1 MPCGGMFERW
11 LAALRE
17 VTRARE
23 EEARRLIE
31 ELCGRAL
38 VVALFGS
45 RARGDYTPL
54 SDWDLLAVVES
65 GGYKVE
71 HRGVG
76 QVVWLPLDKLDDVLE
91 WSMVVLDA
99 VVDAKPICGDREK
112 LEEVR
117 KKVEEYVRRRGLVRT
132 RHGWLPA

>member
-1 MPCGGMFERW
+1 MLCGGMFERW
-11 LAALRE
+11 LEVLRE
-17 VTRARE
+17 VARARE

-65 GGYKVE
+65 GDYKVE
-71 HRGVG
+71 HRGVS
-76 QVVWLPLDKLDDVLE
+76 QVVWLPLDKLDEVLE

-99 VVDAKPICGDREK
+99 VMDAKPVCGDRKK

-117 KKVEEYVRRRGLVRT
+117 KKVEEYIRRKGLVRT
-132 RHGWLPA
+132 RHGWFPA

>member
-1 MPCGGMFERW
+1 MFERW
-11 LAALRE
+11 LEVLRE
-17 VTRARE
+17 VVKARE

-38 VVALFGS
+38 VVVLFGS

-65 GGYKVE
+65 GDYKVE

-76 QVVWLPLDKLDDVLE
+76 QVVCCRWTNLTRS
-91 WSMVVLDA
+91 WS
-99 VVDAKPICGDREK
+99 
-112 LEEVR
+112 
-117 KKVEEYVRRRGLVRT
+117 GLWWCWTPWRT
-132 RHGWLPA
+132 RSPYVGTGGNWRR

>member
-1 MPCGGMFERW
+1 MLCGGMFERW

-17 VTRARE
+17 VARARE

-65 GGYKVE
+65 GDYKVE

-76 QVVWLPLDKLDDVLE
+76 QVVWLPLDKLDEVLE

-99 VVDAKPICGDREK
+99 VADAKPICGDRGK

-132 RHGWLPA
+132 RHGWFPA

>member
-1 MPCGGMFERW
+1 MLCGGMFERW
-11 LAALRE
+11 LEVLRE
-17 VTRARE
+17 VARARE

-76 QVVWLPLDKLDDVLE
+76 QVVWLPLDKLDEVLE

-99 VVDAKPICGDREK
+99 VADAKPVCGDRGK

-117 KKVEEYVRRRGLVRT
+117 KRAEEYVRRRGLVRT
-132 RHGWLPA
+132 KHGWLPA

>member
-1 MPCGGMFERW
+1 MFERW
-11 LAALRE
+11 LEVLRE
-17 VTRARE
+17 VARARE

-54 SDWDLLAVVES
+54 SDWDLLAVVE
-65 GGYKVE
+65 GGDYKVE

-76 QVVWLPLDKLDDVLE
+76 QVVWLPLDKLDEVLE

-99 VVDAKPICGDREK
+99 VADAKPICGDREK

-117 KKVEEYVRRRGLVRT
+117 KKVEEYVKRSGLVRT
-132 RHGWLPA
+132 KHGWFPA

>member
-1 MPCGGMFERW
+1 MFERW

-17 VTRARE
+17 VAMARE

-31 ELCGRAL
+31 ELCRWAL

-76 QVVWLPLDKLDDVLE
+76 QVVWLPLDRLDEVLE

-99 VVDAKPICGDREK
+99 VADAKPICGDRGK
-112 LEEVR
+112 LEEAR

-132 RHGWLPA
+132 RHGWFPA

>member
-1 MPCGGMFERW
+1 MLCGGMFERW
-11 LAALRE
+11 LEVLRE
-17 VTRARE
+17 VARARE

-65 GGYKVE
+65 GDYKVE

-99 VVDAKPICGDREK
+99 VADAKPICGDREK

-132 RHGWLPA
+132 KHGWLPA

>member
-1 MPCGGMFERW
+1 MFERW
-11 LAALRE
+11 LEVLRE
-17 VTRARE
+17 VARARE

-65 GGYKVE
+65 GDYKVE

-76 QVVWLPLDKLDDVLE
+76 QVVWLPLDRLDEVLE

-99 VVDAKPICGDREK
+99 VADAKPICGDREK

-132 RHGWLPA
+132 RHGWFPA

>member
-1 MPCGGMFERW
+1 MFERW
-11 LAALRE
+11 LEALRE
-17 VTRARE
+17 VARARE

-31 ELCGRAL
+31 ELCRGAL

-65 GGYKVE
+65 GHYKVE

-99 VVDAKPICGDREK
+99 VADAKPICGDREK

-117 KKVEEYVRRRGLVRT
+117 KKVEEYVKRRGLVRT
-132 RHGWLPA
+132 KHGWFPA

>member
-1 MPCGGMFERW
+1 MFERW
-11 LAALRE
+11 LKALRE
-17 VTRARE
+17 VARARE

-31 ELCGRAL
+31 ELCRRAL
-38 VVALFGS
+38 AVALFGS
-45 RARGDYTPL
+45 RARGSHTPL

-65 GGYKVE
+65 GDYRVE

-76 QVVWLPLDKLDDVLE
+76 QVVWLPLDKLEEVLE

-99 VVDAKPICGDREK
+99 VTDAKPICGDRGK

-117 KKVEEYVRRRGLVRT
+117 KKVQEYIKRRGLVRT

>member
-1 MPCGGMFERW
+1 M
-11 LAALRE
+11 RE
-17 VTRARE
+17 VVKARE

-65 GGYKVE
+65 GDYKVD
-71 HRGVG
+71 HRGVS
-76 QVVWLPLDKLDDVLE
+76 QVVWLPLDKLDEFLE

-99 VVDAKPICGDREK
+99 VMDAKPVCGDRK
-112 LEEVR
+112 KREEVR
-117 KKVEEYVRRRGLVRT
+117 KKVEEYVRRKGLVRT
-132 RHGWLPA
+132 RHGWFPA

>member
-1 MPCGGMFERW
+1 MLCGGVFERW
-11 LAALRE
+11 LEVLRE
-17 VTRARE
+17 VASARE

-38 VVALFGS
+38 VVSLFGS

-65 GGYKVE
+65 GDYKVE

-76 QVVWLPLDKLDDVLE
+76 QVVWLPLDKLDEVLE

-99 VVDAKPICGDREK
+99 VADAKPICGDREK
-112 LEEVR
+112 LEKVR

-132 RHGWLPA
+132 KHGWLPA

>member
-1 MPCGGMFERW
+1 MFERW
-11 LAALRE
+11 LEVLRE
-17 VTRARE
+17 VARARE

-65 GGYKVE
+65 GDYKVE

-76 QVVWLPLDKLDDVLE
+76 QVVWLPLEKLDEVLE

-99 VVDAKPICGDREK
+99 VADAKPICGDRGK

-117 KKVEEYVRRRGLVRT
+117 KVE
-132 RHGWLPA
+132 

>member
-1 MPCGGMFERW
+1 MFERW
-11 LAALRE
+11 LEVLRE
-17 VTRARE
+17 VVRARE

-38 VVALFGS
+38 VVSLFGS

-65 GGYKVE
+65 GDYKVE

-132 RHGWLPA
+132 KHGWLPA

>member
-1 MPCGGMFERW
+1 
-11 LAALRE
+11 LRE
-17 VTRARE
+17 VARARE

-65 GGYKVE
+65 GDYKVE

-76 QVVWLPLDKLDDVLE
+76 QVVWLPLDKLDEVLE

-99 VVDAKPICGDREK
+99 VADAKPICGDREK

-132 RHGWLPA
+132 KHGWLPA

>member
-1 MPCGGMFERW
+1 M
-11 LAALRE
+11 
-17 VTRARE
+17 VS
-23 EEARRLIE
+23 
-31 ELCGRAL
+31 
-38 VVALFGS
+38 LFGS

-65 GGYKVE
+65 GDYKVE

-76 QVVWLPLDKLDDVLE
+76 QVVWLPLDKLDEVLE

-99 VVDAKPICGDREK
+99 VADAKPICGDRGK

-132 RHGWLPA
+132 KHGWLPA

>member
-1 MPCGGMFERW
+1 MFERW
-11 LAALRE
+11 LEVLRE
-17 VTRARE
+17 VARARE

-54 SDWDLLAVVES
+54 SDWDLLAVVEG

-99 VVDAKPICGDREK
+99 VADAKPVCGDREK

-132 RHGWLPA
+132 RHGWFPA

>member
-1 MPCGGMFERW
+1 MFERW
-11 LAALRE
+11 LEVLRE
-17 VTRARE
+17 VARARE

-45 RARGDYTPL
+45 RARGDYTQL

-65 GGYKVE
+65 GDSKVE

-76 QVVWLPLDKLDDVLE
+76 QVVWLPLDELDEFLE
-91 WSMVVLDA
+91 WSMLVLDA
-99 VVDAKPICGDREK
+99 VTDAKPICGDRGKPEY
-112 LEEVR
+112 VR
-117 KKVEEYVRRRGLVRT
+117 KKVEEYARRRGLVRT
-132 RHGWLPA
+132 RHGWFPA

>member
-1 MPCGGMFERW
+1 MFERW
-11 LAALRE
+11 LEVLRE
-17 VTRARE
+17 VARARE

-45 RARGDYTPL
+45 RARGDFTPL

-65 GGYKVE
+65 GDYKVE

-76 QVVWLPLDKLDDVLE
+76 QVVWLPLDKLDEVLE

-99 VVDAKPICGDREK
+99 VADAKPICGDREK

-132 RHGWLPA
+132 KHGWFPA

>member
-11 LAALRE
+11 LEVLRE
-17 VTRARE
+17 VARARE

-54 SDWDLLAVVES
+54 SDWDLLAVVEG

-76 QVVWLPLDKLDDVLE
+76 QVVWLPLDKLDEVLE

-99 VVDAKPICGDREK
+99 VADAKPICGDLEK

-132 RHGWLPA
+132 RHGWFPA

>member
-1 MPCGGMFERW
+1 MFERW
-11 LAALRE
+11 LEVLRE
-17 VTRARE
+17 VARARE

-54 SDWDLLAVVES
+54 SDWDLLAVVE
-65 GGYKVE
+65 GGDYKVE

-76 QVVWLPLDKLDDVLE
+76 QVVWLPLERLDEVLE

-99 VVDAKPICGDREK
+99 VTDAKPICGDREK

-132 RHGWLPA
+132 KHGWFPA

>member
-1 MPCGGMFERW
+1 MFERW
-11 LAALRE
+11 LEVLRE
-17 VTRARE
+17 VARARE

-38 VVALFGS
+38 VVSLFGS

-65 GGYKVE
+65 GDYKVE

-76 QVVWLPLDKLDDVLE
+76 QVVWLPLDRLDEVLE

-99 VVDAKPICGDREK
+99 VADAKPICGDWEK

-117 KKVEEYVRRRGLVRT
+117 NKVEEYARRRGLVRT
-132 RHGWLPA
+132 KHGWLPA

>member
-1 MPCGGMFERW
+1 MFERW
-11 LAALRE
+11 LEVLRE
-17 VTRARE
+17 VARARE

-65 GGYKVE
+65 GDYKVE

-76 QVVWLPLDKLDDVLE
+76 QVVWLPLDKLDEVLE

-99 VVDAKPICGDREK
+99 VADAKPICGDREK

-117 KKVEEYVRRRGLVRT
+117 KKVEEYVKRRGLVRT
-132 RHGWLPA
+132 KHGWFPA

>member
-1 MPCGGMFERW
+1 MPCGGVFERW

-17 VTRARE
+17 VVRARE

-65 GGYKVE
+65 GDYKVE

-76 QVVWLPLDKLDDVLE
+76 QVVWLPLDKLDEVLE

-99 VVDAKPICGDREK
+99 VADAKPICGDREK

-132 RHGWLPA
+132 KHGWLPA